1 MISDDKKLRSSIKEL
16 GYLLGEVLIEQEGKQ
31 LFNNVEKLRA
41 LTKNLRH
48 KNDLTSI
55 KKIKKLISKL
65 TLTEIHQ
72 IIKAFSIYFI
82 LVNAADEVNKIL
94 LNRTSNKSRDTT
106 NSFLDESFLEI
117 KKINSDK
124 AFIEK
129 IFSNLEIF
137 LVFTAHPT
145 EATRQTILKKILRI
159 SNLIIEKELGLLPGS
174 EDLVI
179 KRKIKT
185 EITLLWQSNE
195 IRFSKITITDEI
207 IRGQFFFKES
217 IYRIL
222 PDFYDS
228 LNISFN
234 KHYNCEMK
242 FEIPIVKFGSWIG
255 SDRDGH
261 PFVTEQTT
269 MDTFN
274 LHRKEIIKLYLD
286 DLNRIYE
293 HLSVSDK
300 IKNVL
305 PQLRKSIETDRKKLK
320 VSLTDNK
327 LREPSEVYRTWLY
340 LIYKKLENTVDRKN
354 LYYKNTDEFLA
365 DLELIAKSFLKNQ
378 SGIINNE
385 LLKPLI
391 IKIKTFGFHFVKLDI
406 RQNSEKIKNA
416 VSEIFEINLSIDN
429 YLELPENNKISLITG
444 EIRKSYDFSKI
455 EFGLTN
461 KTRNIVNEVALIRW
475 AKDNISPESADDYI
489 ISNCS
494 TVSDILSVLYL
505 AKLVGLVRIKNDK
518 LVGSDIDILPLFET
532 IEDLRNSTSI
542 MNELLKVELYKAHLK
557 ARNNIQKVMLGYSDS
572 NKDGGIVTSNFELY
586 KTQIELEKL
595 SRKKFHLILFHG
607 RGGSISRG
615 GGPVNRSILA
625 QPPNTIKGKIKIT
638 EQGEMISSK
647 FLLPQITKQSLE
659 TVSSAVLLK
668 TAQSFSNLNRSEIN
682 DYILKFEKI
691 SEKAYQT
698 YNSLLQNKDFI
709 SYFRSVTPVDIIEK
723 LEIGSR
729 PASRK
734 KNNDIRSL
742 RAIPW
747 VFSWTQNRQTI
758 SGWYGFGNAILDSTK
773 NKDISFSELRRLYKD
788 WRFFNSLVHN
798 IEMVLFKTDMLIGN
812 EYTLLN
818 KHKYSSEIFYLIRT
832 EYDRSVEAVLKI
844 TGEKKLLDHDKLLQR
859 TLSLRNPYLDP
870 ISFMQVE
877 LIRKYR
883 ASQESAYK
891 NELLKILRSSVNGIA
906 AGIRNTG

>member
-16 GYLLGEVLIEQEGKQ
+16 GYLLGEVLIEQKGKR
-31 LFNNVEKLRA
+31 LFDNVEKLRA
-41 LTKNLRH
+41 LTKNLRQ
-48 KNDLTSI
+48 KNDLSSI
-55 KKIKKLISKL
+55 RKIKRLISEL
-65 TLTEIHQ
+65 TLTELHQ

-94 LNRTSNKSRDTT
+94 SSRIANKKRGSV
-106 NSFLDESFLEI
+106 NSFLDESFSEI
-117 KKINSDK
+117 KKINSEK
-124 AFIEK
+124 AFINK

-159 SNLIIEKELGLLPGS
+159 SNLIIEKELGLEYGYD
-174 EDLVI
+174 DLLI

-217 IYRIL
+217 IYRRL
-222 PDFYDS
+222 PDFYES
-228 LNISFN
+228 LNSVYS
-234 KHYNCEMK
+234 KHFTGELPSD
-242 FEIPIVKFGSWIG
+242 IPIIKFGSWIG

-261 PFVTEQTT
+261 PFVTAQTT

-305 PQLRKSIETDRKKLK
+305 PRLRKSIETNRKRLK

-340 LIYKKLENTVDRKN
+340 LIYQKLENTADRRN
-354 LYYKNTDEFLA
+354 LYYKSADEFLS
-365 DLELIAKSFLKNQ
+365 DIELIAESFLKNQ
-378 SGIINNE
+378 SELIYKE
-385 LLKPLI
+385 LLKPLV

-406 RQNSEKIKNA
+406 RQNSEQIRNA
-416 VSEIFEINLSIDN
+416 LAEIFKVKLKIDDYLEIAEQYKINLIADEMSKPFSFKRIESN
-429 YLELPENNKISLITG
+429 LSNN
-444 EIRKSYDFSKI
+444 
-455 EFGLTN
+455 
-461 KTRNIVNEVALIRW
+461 TRMVVNEVALIRW

-494 TVSDILSVLYL
+494 SVSDVLGVLYL
-505 AKLVGLVRIKNDK
+505 AGLAGLIKIKNGK
-518 LVGSDIDILPLFET
+518 VIYSDIDILPLFET

-542 MNELLKVELYKAHLK
+542 IKDLLKIDLYKKHLK
-557 ARNNIQKVMLGYSDS
+557 SRNNFQKIMLGYSDS

-595 SRKKFHLILFHG
+595 SRNNFHLILFHG

-647 FLLPQITKQSLE
+647 FLLPQIAKQSLE
-659 TVSSAVLLK
+659 TVSSAVMLK
-668 TAQSFSNLNRSEIN
+668 TAQSFSNLHRAEI
-682 DYILKFEKI
+682 DEFIMKFEKI
-691 SEKAYQT
+691 SRRAFQT

-709 SYFRSVTPVDIIEK
+709 SYFRTVTPVDIIEK

-734 KNNDIRSL
+734 KTNDIRSL

-747 VFSWTQNRQTI
+747 VFSWTQNRQTV
-758 SGWYGFGNAILDSTK
+758 SGWYGFGTAILHSIE
-773 NKDISFSELRRLYKD
+773 NKDISASELRQLYENWK
-788 WRFFNSLVHN
+788 FFNSLVQN
-798 IEMVLFKTDMLIGN
+798 IEMVLFKTDMLIGR

-818 KHKYSSEIFYLIRT
+818 KNRYSREIFNLIRT

-870 ISFMQVE
+870 ISFMQIE

-883 ASQESAYK
+883 SSKKSAYK
-891 NELLKILRSSVNGIA
+891 KELLKILRSSVNGIA
-906 AGIRNTG
+906 AGIKNTG